1 VKKPRKSAAPTH
13 TAPGKS
19 KSSKRLFT
27 AASMLVL
34 PMTMLSTRAG
44 AQAVGTKP
52 PVSTTKP
59 VPTAAQ
65 SVTPFIKLV
74 NVRAVKLPG
83 TYTILGVNGGHTIYA
98 GPDGKYFYV
107 DPATGDQKMLSTQ
120 WYDKWHSSVTYGR
133 EKLKGTSQ
141 AVAIV
146 GVDQAGNV
154 IQKNARGE
162 TFYLNQSTGDF
173 VFVKLP
179 N

>member
-1 VKKPRKSAAPTH
+1 VKKPRKSAARTH

-34 PMTMLSTRAG
+34 PMAMLSTRAG
-44 AQAVGTKP
+44 AQVGTKP
-52 PVSTTKP
+52 PVSPTKP
-59 VPTAAQ
+59 VPTAQ
-65 SVTPFIKLV
+65 QVVTLPIKLV
-74 NVRAVKLPG
+74 NVRPVKLSG

-98 GPDGKYFYV
+98 GPNGTYFYI

-120 WYDKWHSSVTYGR
+120 WYDKWSSSVTFGR

-141 AVAIV
+141 SVAIV